1 MAEKPTSKI
10 RSGQNT
16 GTLIEAFSE
25 ADETR
30 ATGLVRLLDE
40 DGHVKGSVPPL
51 PPAQL
56 VRMYEGMVQ
65 SRLLD
70 ETIGK
75 LQRTNRVGPWYG
87 TRGREAGIIA
97 GAQALDEQD
106 YFVPGR
112 RESYAALYRG
122 LPLRAF
128 LAHVLGNT
136 HDLAHGRQAPG
147 LLGARGCRH
156 LSVSS
161 SVASHLPHATGL
173 AFAARARG
181 DKSAVLAFL
190 SEGATSQD
198 DFQSALN
205 FAAVWKAPVVFVCQ
219 NGGENPELTA
229 ARTVAMK
236 GLSLGVP
243 SLRVDGNDVL
253 ALYSA
258 IKGALALARD
268 GRGPT
273 FIEAVTCPVAEHQ
286 EESAKLAAQDPI
298 RRFGAWLEA
307 NKLLDAAAQKAT
319 HARLQNELQDAL
331 ASEEPAGA
339 PSSAT
344 MFDDV
349 LAEPSWLLD
358 EQRADYLRSRRRRA
372 G

>member
-10 RSGQNT
+10 RSGQIT
-16 GTLIEAFSE
+16 GTIIEAFSE
-25 ADETR
+25 ADEAR
-30 ATGLVRLLDE
+30 ATGLVRILDE
-40 DGHVKGSVPPL
+40 TGHAKGSIPDL
-51 PPAQL
+51 SPAEL
-56 VRMYEGMVQ
+56 IRMFEGMVQ

-75 LQRTNRVGPWYG
+75 LQRTSRVGPWYG
-87 TRGREAGIIA
+87 TRGQEAGVIA
-97 GAQALDEQD
+97 GAQALGQQD

-112 RESYAALYRG
+112 RESYAALTRG

-128 LAHVLGNT
+128 LAHALGNT
-136 HDLAHGRQAPG
+136 HDVAHGRQAPG
-147 LLGARGCRH
+147 LLGSRSCH
-156 LSVSS
+156 LLSVSS

-181 DKSAVLAFL
+181 DKAAVLAFL
-190 SEGATSQD
+190 SEDATSQD

-219 NGGENPELTA
+219 NGGEAPELTA

-236 GLSLGVP
+236 GLAFGVP
-243 SLRVDGNDVL
+243 SVRVDGNDVL
-253 ALYSA
+253 ALYSV
-258 IKGALALARD
+258 IKGALDLART

-307 NKLLDAAAQKAT
+307 RKLLDGAAQKAT
-319 HARLQNELQDAL
+319 HARLHKELQDAL
-331 ASEEPAGA
+331 DAEEPAGT
-339 PSSAT
+339 PSSPS

-349 LAEPSWLLD
+349 LAEPSWLLE
-358 EQRADYLRSRRRRA
+358 EQRAEFLRSRKRRA